1 MVCGAHMH
9 CIAFCAVHG
18 ALAFS
23 AHPSTHSPSRG
34 RTCAPLCRR
43 PRRLG
48 GGKGGESRLIARPP
62 KGIKRQFVSRIL
74 ERAIA
79 EK

>member
-1 MVCGAHMH
+1 
-9 CIAFCAVHG
+9 
-18 ALAFS
+18 
-23 AHPSTHSPSRG
+23 
-34 RTCAPLCRR
+34 LCRR